1 MTPRRGV
8 VERVLAVRSEFSARR
23 EYRAGGV
30 AAADSPALATHT
42 LINLSQNEAPYA
54 PSAVVA
60 ATIDATARQLHQ
72 YPAPGAR
79 LLVEAIARHRDVAP
93 EHVLVGAGSSD
104 LILVAWRLM
113 TGPGKRGIYAWPG
126 FEMYALAGAF
136 AGAVNVPVPLAA
148 DGRPDIAGLV
158 EAARHPDARV
168 LAVCNPHNPTGTYL
182 THREFLELLDGVP
195 DQVLVINDEAY
206 AEFAEAADFPRLT
219 VESTRRPNLVTLRTF
234 SKIYGLAGLR
244 AGYAITSPSV
254 IDLLRRAHTPFAI
267 SRPAEAGSV
276 AALHEA
282 DEVARRAEM
291 NRRERGRLLIELR
304 RRGFSCLPSQANFV
318 FALPPWQGPWHE
330 LLLRRGVLVR
340 PFEAALR
347 ITIGLPEHHEVLLAA
362 LDEIAVQV
370 Q

>member
-1 MTPRRGV
+1 
-8 VERVLAVRSEFSARR
+8 
-23 EYRAGGV
+23 
-30 AAADSPALATHT
+30 
-42 LINLSQNEAPYA
+42 
-54 PSAVVA
+54 
-60 ATIDATARQLHQ
+60 
-72 YPAPGAR
+72 
-79 LLVEAIARHRDVAP
+79 
-93 EHVLVGAGSSD
+93 
-104 LILVAWRLM
+104 M

-158 EAARHPDARV
+158 AAARHPDARV

-340 PFEAALR
+340 PFEAAERTYGDADVLVVSAGVQAGRRLALGETDDETFEAVVGVNLR
-347 ITIGLPEHHEVLLAA
+347 GTVYLLREAANRLRRGGSIVTFSSSAAA
-362 LDEIAVQV
+362 LY
-370 Q
+370 

>member
-1 MTPRRGV
+1 
-8 VERVLAVRSEFSARR
+8 
-23 EYRAGGV
+23 
-30 AAADSPALATHT
+30 
-42 LINLSQNEAPYA
+42 
-54 PSAVVA
+54 
-60 ATIDATARQLHQ
+60 
-72 YPAPGAR
+72 
-79 LLVEAIARHRDVAP
+79 
-93 EHVLVGAGSSD
+93 
-104 LILVAWRLM
+104 M

-158 EAARHPDARV
+158 AAARHPDARV

-206 AEFAEAADFPRLT
+206 AEFAEGPASPRLT

-318 FALPPWQGPWHE
+318 FALPPWQGPWLE

-362 LDEIAVQV
+362 LRLRRGGSIVTFSSSAVALDVPGQAVYNACKAGVEVMTTLLAKELRGRDITVNAVAPGPTETQLFLRGKSKEAIDRLAEQVPLGRIGRPADIASLVAFLVGHRGRWVNGQTIRANGGLV
-370 Q
+370 